1 MRPLAIARFSLED
14 YIRSGSLLV
23 EVVAVLALHVVFF
36 KYQASTFGA
45 DTAHFFGVLSV
56 FTLAQAVYT
65 TAMLFRRAATPRAYV
80 VLARLAQP
88 GLYVRGKLLAALV
101 ITLTLY
107 LGTLARVVAQ
117 RIVWETPDRLA
128 LGSGA
133 VLLNAL
139 VALTLT
145 GLFSPLV
152 TPRLARV
159 GLFSVLALAGG
170 RLSIR
175 ASLWERL
182 SQPFSLLVSPVFNLH
197 RFAVEGTADPLTW
210 LAVAV
215 SLLIV
220 VGGWWVAEWR
230 FSQREVML

>member
-45 DTAHFFGVLSV
+45 DTAHFFGVLSI

-101 ITLTLY
+101 ITLVLY

-117 RIVWETPDRLA
+117 RIVWEAPDRLA

-133 VLLNAL
+133 VLLNAV

-152 TPRLARV
+152 TPRLARI
-159 GLFSVLALAGG
+159 GLFSILALAGG
-170 RLSIR
+170 RLSLR
-175 ASLWERL
+175 NSLWEQL
-182 SQPFSLLVSPVFNLH
+182 SRPFSLLVSPVFNLH
-197 RFAVEGTADPLTW
+197 RFAVEGTTDPLTW

-215 SLLIV
+215 SVLV
-220 VGGWWVAEWR
+220 MAVAWWVAEWR
-230 FSQREVML
+230 FPRRELIL

>member
-14 YIRSGSLLV
+14 YVRSGSLLV
-23 EVVAVLALHVVFF
+23 EVVAVLALHVLFF
-36 KYQASTFGA
+36 KYQASAFGA
-45 DTAHFFGVLSV
+45 DTAHFFGVVSV

-65 TAMLFRRAATPRAYV
+65 AAMLLRRAATPRAYAI
-80 VLARLAQP
+80 LARLAQP
-88 GLYVRGKLLAALV
+88 GLYVRGKLLAALG
-101 ITLTLY
+101 ITLVLY

-139 VALTLT
+139 VALALT

-170 RLSIR
+170 RLSLR
-175 ASLWERL
+175 NSLWETL
-182 SQPFSLLVSPVFNLH
+182 SRPFSLLVSPLFNLH
-197 RFAVEGTADPLTW
+197 RFAVDGMPDTLTW
-210 LAVAV
+210 LSVAV
-215 SLLIV
+215 SLAV
-220 VGGWWVAEWR
+220 VVAVWGAAEWR
-230 FSQREVML
+230 FTRREIVL

>member
-1 MRPLAIARFSLED
+1 MRTLAIARFSLED
-14 YIRSGSLLV
+14 YIRSGGLLV

-36 KYQASTFGA
+36 KYQATTFGV
-45 DTAHFFGVLSV
+45 DTAHFFGMLSV
-56 FTLAQAVYT
+56 FTLVQAVYT
-65 TAMLFRRAATPRAYV
+65 TATLFRRAATPRAYV

-101 ITLTLY
+101 ITLALY
-107 LGTLARVVAQ
+107 LGTLARVVGQ
-117 RIVWETPDRLA
+117 RIIWEAPDRLA

-133 VLLNAL
+133 LLLNAL
-139 VALTLT
+139 VALALS

-175 ASLWERL
+175 NSLWEQVSRPL
-182 SQPFSLLVSPVFNLH
+182 SLLVSPVFNLH
-197 RFAVEGTADPLTW
+197 RFAVEGTPDPLTW

-215 SLLIV
+215 SVLV
-220 VGGWWVAEWR
+220 VAVAWWAAEWR
-230 FSQREVML
+230 FARREILL